1 MWIYILKYK
10 SEVFKVGKPRRHG
23 IVWKYHVDHLKLLQE
38 TSAKVVPYSSQVQQ
52 DDTELLIT
60 GGIE

>member
-1 MWIYILKYK
+1 M
-10 SEVFKVGKPRRHG
+10 
-23 IVWKYHVDHLKLLQE
+23 DHLKLLQE